1 MKKGLLW
8 FLLAILSFSAF
19 GAQAEERET
28 VALTD
33 FAQRTVQAPLH
44 PQCVVALSASIAEAW
59 LQAGGAL
66 RGAKPAYAHACAA
79 APRAPLHFDTA
90 PQRRGKAPPARAVR
104 FGSPAY

>member
-1 MKKGLLW
+1 MKKVLLW

-66 RGAKPAYAHACAA
+66 RGATEDAFEQLGLAEDVQIISVLKLFRQVDH
-79 APRAPLHFDTA
+79 LE
-90 PQRRGKAPPARAVR
+90 VV
-104 FGSPAY
+104 